1 MWFDERTAN
10 AICTACFHSSSRY
23 ESFFFFFAI
32 CYSMSNVE
40 RSSSVYLC
48 LRIMIASLSFLLD
61 YEKIED
67 DDDSDASSSEDES
80 RTQAQHAVISKEAVY
95 KVFLHH
101 ITS

>member
-1 MWFDERTAN
+1 
-10 AICTACFHSSSRY
+10 
-23 ESFFFFFAI
+23 
-32 CYSMSNVE
+32 
-40 RSSSVYLC
+40 
-48 LRIMIASLSFLLD
+48 MIASLSFLLD

-80 RTQAQHAVISKEAVY
+80 RTHAQHAVVSREAIY